1 MLRREQVVPELF
13 RREEQAPVFVPKSF
27 FDIDGTLTEG
37 FTIVS
42 FAEFL
47 SGHGQFNLSL
57 WGEMQAD
64 FRTYGSSSK
73 GRTDYELFARR
84 LVNHY
89 AQGLA
94 GRSVLNTQEEGQ
106 RFFDKVE
113 QGEIRGYRLCLF
125 TEELASVMRRAGLTI
140 AISGSP
146 LESLLPLKQRLS
158 FDELRATTLEVDGGV
173 YTGRVVLNL
182 AIDTA
187 KSEVVNEYLTDIDR
201 TRSFAFGDS
210 VHDLPILE
218 AVANPFVLG
227 NNSALQAI
235 GRERGWT
242 VADNEKEVLGQVQRR
257 LKLVFGG
264 NL

>member
-1 MLRREQVVPELF
+1 MSKQERLVHELF
-13 RREEQAPVFVPKSF
+13 RREEQTPIFVPKAF

-47 SGHGQFNLSL
+47 SGRGLFNLSS
-57 WGEMQAD
+57 WVEMQAD
-64 FRTYGSSSK
+64 FKTYGSSNK
-73 GRTDYELFARR
+73 GKNDYELFARR
-84 LVNHY
+84 LVDHY

-94 GRSVLNTQEEGQ
+94 GRSVLNTREEGQ
-106 RFFDKVE
+106 SFFNKVE
-113 QGEIRGYRLCLF
+113 RGEIKGYKLF
-125 TEELASVMRRAGLTI
+125 QFAEELVLAMRRVGITI

-158 FDELRATTLEVDGGV
+158 FDELRATTLEVYGGV
-173 YTGRVVLNL
+173 YTGRVASNL

-187 KSEVVNEYLTDIDR
+187 KAEVVKGYLSDIDR
-201 TRSFAFGDS
+201 SRSFAFGDS

-227 NNSALQAI
+227 NNSGLQAI
-235 GRERGWT
+235 GRERGWI
-242 VADNEKEVLGQVQRR
+242 VASDEKEVFKKVQERIE
-257 LKLVFGG
+257 LVFGR
-264 NL
+264 NS